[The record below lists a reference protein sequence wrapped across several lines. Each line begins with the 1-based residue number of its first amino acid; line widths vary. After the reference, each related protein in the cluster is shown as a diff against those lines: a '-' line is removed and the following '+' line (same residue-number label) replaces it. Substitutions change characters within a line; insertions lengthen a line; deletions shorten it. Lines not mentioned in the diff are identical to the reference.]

1 MVPLPDAT
9 AEFRILGPLEIA
21 TGTGRLE
28 LGGARQKIVLAT
40 LLLSANRVVTLDRL
54 LEALYGGRLA
64 ATARAPGPTTISS
77 LRHLLATDTYGA
89 NISAE
94 TNGYIMN
101 LDPERLD
108 VHRFEN
114 MVAAARQAA
123 ADGPRGPGGGGHRAP
138 RR

>member
-1 MVPLPDAT
+1 M
-9 AEFRILGPLEIA
+9 EIA
-21 TGTGRLE
+21 RGPGRLE

-54 LEALYGGRLA
+54 LEALYGGRLP
-64 ATARAPGPTTISS
+64 ATARSEAQITISS
-77 LRHLLATDTYGA
+77 LRHLLASDHYGA
-89 NISAE
+89 SISTE